1 MKQEATALLNTN
13 LGLYKEAQAYERQLE
28 AEQRQRGFQLD
39 TMLTQRDW
47 QMQDRD
53 FALTQQ
59 ANQLAQQ
66 YDFTY

>member
-1 MKQEATALLNTN
+1 
-13 LGLYKEAQAYERQLE
+13 
-28 AEQRQRGFQLD
+28 
-39 TMLTQRDW
+39 MLTQRDW